1 MQGST
6 DRPTHQ
12 RKLRAGSLI
21 QINAQGLTRRVSATV
36 GRRLGRP
43 HGGPLQRFARHVVG
57 AVEPQPCQRNMV
69 RDEQT

>member
-21 QINAQGLTRRVSATV
+21 QINAQGLTRRVCLRRWGDASVALMVVRFSASQDTSS
-36 GRRLGRP
+36 
-43 HGGPLQRFARHVVG
+43 ARSSRSRVT
-57 AVEPQPCQRNMV
+57 E
-69 RDEQT
+69 T